1 MIEKRKALT
10 CRPRTT
16 QNKKQIYQKIFQTYP
31 NSQNHYPAQNYLTS
45 PAYINGVAAMATLC
59 RSASTC

>member
-10 CRPRTT
+10 AT
-16 QNKKQIYQKIFQTYP
+16 QNEAEKIYPEEQLPDQ
-31 NSQNHYPAQNYLTS
+31 PAQNYLTS

>member
-10 CRPRTT
+10 AT
-16 QNKKQIYQKIFQTYP
+16 QNDPEQKQIYQKIFQTYP

-59 RSASTC
+59 RGASTC